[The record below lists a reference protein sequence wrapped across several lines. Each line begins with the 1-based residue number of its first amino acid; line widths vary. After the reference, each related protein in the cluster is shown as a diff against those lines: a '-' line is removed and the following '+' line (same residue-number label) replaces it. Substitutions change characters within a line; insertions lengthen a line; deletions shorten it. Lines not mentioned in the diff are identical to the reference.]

1 MPATL
6 DVARAGIQSGEAFKP
21 PPAVDEFSSI
31 GSDLGSKGGSAQGLS
46 EDVPEAWN
54 GATKNLSTSISVT
67 ATNVKVIEKEAKAQG
82 REPTE
87 EELDEAC
94 GPLSFLTK
102 IPKLLGEALDNIYGK
117 FDEFLTSFGESV
129 GEFMAKFDE
138 LVANV
143 ANAVDEA
150 AQAAAEFILEGFKI
164 LNEAALAAVDA
175 IVEVVDSV
183 AGAVSDAI
191 QFATDAFNA
200 AVDKLLAFADTLNFG
215 SLFNLD
221 CQTEAVDEALDKDKI
236 ADKAEVDRVMSPP
249 TVNGTDQTVAS
260 ETLTKPQTEFAP
272 APSTTTPPSLES
284 RVATYQRAAR
294 AYKASVD
301 EARAA
306 LSEGRKPNV
315 TRLQQD
321 ELRYAQD
328 EALSDLRTSALFLKV
343 DINTLPIHGPNFD
356 SVRTLVEQR
365 RGRDKNGDTVVTYTS
380 EYTKSSSGTSSASM
394 FNNAGRAF

>member
-6 DVARAGIQSGEAFKP
+6 DAARASVQSGEAFKP

-31 GSDLGSKGGSAQGLS
+31 ATEMGSKGGSAQGVA

-67 ATNVKVIEKEAKAQG
+67 ATNVTVIEKEAKAQG

-102 IPKLLGEALDNIYGK
+102 IPSLLGDALTEIYGK
-117 FDEFLTSFGESV
+117 FEEFATEFGESV

-150 AQAAAEFILEGFKI
+150 AKAVAEFILEGFKI
-164 LNEAALAAVDA
+164 LNEAALLAVDA
-175 IVEVVDSV
+175 IAEVIDGV
-183 AGAVSDAI
+183 ADAVNEAI
-191 QFATDAFNA
+191 TFATDAFNA

-221 CQTEAVDEALDKDKI
+221 CQAEAVDEALDKDKI
-236 ADKAEVDRVMSPP
+236 ADQAEVNRVMSPP

-284 RVATYQRAAR
+284 RIATYQRAAR
-294 AYKASVD
+294 AYQASVT
-301 EARAA
+301 EARTA
-306 LSEGRKPNV
+306 LSEGRRPNV
-315 TRLQQD
+315 TRSQQD

-328 EALSDLRTSALFLKV
+328 EALSDLKEAALSQKV

-356 SVRTLVEQR
+356 SVRNLVEQR